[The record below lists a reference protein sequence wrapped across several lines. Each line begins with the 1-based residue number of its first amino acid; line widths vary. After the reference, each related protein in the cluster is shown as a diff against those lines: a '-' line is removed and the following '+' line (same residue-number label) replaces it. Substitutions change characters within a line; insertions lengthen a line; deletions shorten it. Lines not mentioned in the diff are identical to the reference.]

1 MACIGSSG
9 RDRGRVEA
17 AVQAGQH
24 EGTTSEGAI
33 EDINRE
39 LLGLSAYFGFA
50 FDAFYAFAI
59 AISQLLHAG
68 AAPGAIQGRLLLDE
82 LRRIRFTGVSGE
94 MTFDENGDRLVA
106 YEPLN
111 MQADGEAVVAA
122 FFSPSSSD
130 FSFQRDLV
138 WMDGSRR
145 SSPPPHL
152 YSCDPGLYKDE
163 LSGQCRLCQRG
174 KMCLGGPVAQAVS
187 CPRGSFANGTCTTNC
202 QLCKRYRFSGVHSLP
217 TGF

>member
-1 MACIGSSG
+1 
-9 RDRGRVEA
+9 
-17 AVQAGQH
+17 
-24 EGTTSEGAI
+24 
-33 EDINRE
+33 
-39 LLGLSAYFGFA
+39 
-50 FDAFYAFAI
+50 
-59 AISQLLHAG
+59 
-68 AAPGAIQGRLLLDE
+68 
-82 LRRIRFTGVSGE
+82 

-130 FSFQRDLV
+130 SFQRDLV

-187 CPRGSFANGTCTTNC
+187 CPLQMALARQIASFASDIGSVECTPC
-202 QLCKRYRFSGVHSLP
+202 QPGFEAPVPRHAGLQPVLRGKLYAFVEGIQCLPCGKNQITRESGATLETVTLP
-217 TGF
+217 GGLDRKNI